1 MKKISLYAMKRRG
14 RKVALLTAGAVIL
27 SFGMT
32 FTSVP
37 TLSYAT
43 TKEEAQQKKDEA
55 EQGKQ
60 EAEEKAA
67 QYKEEMNVLVDE
79 VETLDSQ
86 VTDLSGQIIE
96 KQDEADAL
104 EVEIDET
111 QKKLAEAT
119 VNENNQYEAMKKRI
133 QYLYEEGDVEY
144 IDALMSSASF
154 EDSLNKSE
162 YVDQINS
169 YDQKQLDKLVAT
181 RSDIQDYNDKLE
193 KDLAEVETIKADL
206 ETQKASL
213 DDLISQKNAKIS
225 EYTSDIATE
234 QAKADA
240 YQALKD
246 EADAELAKIAQEE
259 AAKLAAQQAAAAQK
273 SASASTNNSSTTTTT
288 TTTTS
293 SGSSGFIWPVST
305 GGTITSEYGYRTSP
319 TAGASSNHK
328 GIDIGCGYG
337 DAIVAAAAGTVTF
350 AGYGGSGGNY
360 VMIDH
365 GNGITTMYLHNSSLA
380 VSAGQTV
387 SQGQTIAYAG
397 STGISTGTHC
407 HFSVLVNG
415 NYANPHNYL

>member
-1 MKKISLYAMKRRG
+1 
-14 RKVALLTAGAVIL
+14 
-27 SFGMT
+27 
-32 FTSVP
+32 
-37 TLSYAT
+37 
-43 TKEEAQQKKDEA
+43 
-55 EQGKQ
+55 
-60 EAEEKAA
+60 
-67 QYKEEMNVLVDE
+67 
-79 VETLDSQ
+79 
-86 VTDLSGQIIE
+86 
-96 KQDEADAL
+96 
-104 EVEIDET
+104 
-111 QKKLAEAT
+111 
-119 VNENNQYEAMKKRI
+119 MKKRI

-144 IDALMSSASF
+144 IDALMSSSSF

-162 YVDQINS
+162 YVDQISS

-181 RSDIQDYNDKLE
+181 RSDIQNYKDQLE
-193 KDLAEVETIKADL
+193 EDLAEVETIKSEL

-225 EYTSDIATE
+225 EYTADIATE

-259 AAKLAAQQAAAAQK
+259 AAKLAAQQAAAAAAAQK

-288 TTTTS
+288 TTTTTT
-293 SGSSGFIWPVST
+293 SGSGSFIWPVST
-305 GGTITSEYGYRTSP
+305 GGTITSDYGYRNSP

-337 DAIVAAAAGTVTF
+337 DAIVASAAGTVTF
-350 AGYGGSGGNY
+350 AGYGSSGGNY

-415 NYANPHNYL
+415 SYANPHNYL

>member
-1 MKKISLYAMKRRG
+1 
-14 RKVALLTAGAVIL
+14 
-27 SFGMT
+27 
-32 FTSVP
+32 
-37 TLSYAT
+37 
-43 TKEEAQQKKDEA
+43 
-55 EQGKQ
+55 
-60 EAEEKAA
+60 
-67 QYKEEMNVLVDE
+67 
-79 VETLDSQ
+79 
-86 VTDLSGQIIE
+86 
-96 KQDEADAL
+96 
-104 EVEIDET
+104 
-111 QKKLAEAT
+111 
-119 VNENNQYEAMKKRI
+119 
-133 QYLYEEGDVEY
+133 
-144 IDALMSSASF
+144 MSSASF